1 MPVDVSIVIGTY
13 NYADYLP
20 TAVESALAQVGAST
34 EVVVVDDGST
44 DATPSLVHRWS
55 GSIVSVRT
63 ENRGQLAA
71 LSTGFARTSG
81 RMVVFLDAD
90 DVLLS
95 HAAKAIRDAARD
107 ADVVKLH
114 WPMPEIDD
122 LGRSIGSVRPTEALS
137 SGDLAEQLCRLGPE
151 GAAYPPTSGNA
162 WRRDFLEQV
171 LPGPVDQFRLA
182 ADQYLAVLAPFHGL
196 VGLVDEPLSQYR
208 RHEGSEHSSSPL
220 HERIRITN
228 EHYERASALLRR
240 LCEERGMACG
250 WETWEARSWTRRL
263 QRTLAELDRSIP
275 TGSRVVLMDQ
285 DEWALPGGRPWTAV
299 PIPSEDGRYA
309 GLPADVHQ
317 VIEELEVRRMEGARY
332 LVVTDSAFWW
342 LDAYEGLAD
351 YLSTHARLV
360 ADNDRYQLFELR
372 NPAQ

>member
-13 NYADYLP
+13 NYADYLA
-20 TAVESALAQVGAST
+20 TAVESALGQVDAST

-44 DATPSLVHRWS
+44 DATPTLMSRWS

-71 LSTGFARTSG
+71 LATGFARTSG

-95 HAAKAIRDAARD
+95 HAAKAIRDASID
-107 ADVVKLH
+107 TDVVKLH

-122 LGRSIGSVRPTEALS
+122 RGRSIGSFRPTEALP

-182 ADQYLAVLAPFHGL
+182 ADQYLAILAPFHGL
-196 VGLVDEPLSQYR
+196 VGKVDEPLSQYR
-208 RHEGSEHSSSPL
+208 RHAASVHSSAPL
-220 HERIRITN
+220 DERIRITN
-228 EHYERASALLRR
+228 EHYERASSLLRN
-240 LCEERGMACG
+240 LCEEHGMACG

-263 QRTLAELDRSIP
+263 QRSLAELDSLIP
-275 TGSRVVLMDQ
+275 AGSVVALMDQ
-285 DEWALPGGRPWTAV
+285 DEWALPGERPWAAV
-299 PIPSEDGRYA
+299 PIPSDDGRYA
-309 GLPADVHQ
+309 GLSANGQ
-317 VIEELEVRRMEGARY
+317 RVIEELEVRRTEGARY

-351 YLSTHARLV
+351 YLFTHARGV
-360 ADNDRYQLFELR
+360 EDNDRYQLFELR
-372 NPAQ
+372 DPAP